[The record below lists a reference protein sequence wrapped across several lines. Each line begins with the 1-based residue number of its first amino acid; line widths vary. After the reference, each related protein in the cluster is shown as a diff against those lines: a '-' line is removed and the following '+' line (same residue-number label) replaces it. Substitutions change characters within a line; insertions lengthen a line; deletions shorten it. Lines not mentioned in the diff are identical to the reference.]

1 VAPPERT
8 DPGPARAGH
17 WTRSRWFR
25 ALLVVVALVALWG
38 VVLRFVLPGVLRD
51 AIGTQL
57 SELTERPASVERVE
71 IEPYAM
77 VFRLHGLKLGEQ
89 ADGSDG
95 APARSHA
102 RLALLE
108 ADLSWRSLRH
118 FAPVLDRLKID
129 EPVVFVA
136 RDAQGVYDGADV
148 IARLAEPAPASDE
161 PRSDA
166 PPRFSVANIE
176 LVGGSVGLDDRK
188 LDVRHAATGIGLRV
202 PFVSSLP
209 VHQTIEVEPGLE
221 ATLDGAPIRAVGQ
234 MLPFADEPAGELTVQ
249 LESFDLTR
257 WLPHLP
263 EPLPVKLVSAAFASE
278 LTLGFAAPE
287 SGPAKLRIEGRGA
300 LGGVEIREPDDRPLL
315 KLPAV
320 EATGIAFDLAASR
333 LSIGRLAIERP
344 EIHVERRAGEARFLE
359 RVLRALERGAQGAA
373 SGEPVDSAAAGADA
387 GGRKSGFAW
396 SIDEIALANGQWV
409 VDDQQF
415 SPRPLRLDLAE
426 MAIEVT
432 GLASPQQQPAQ
443 VKLSARGEGGKVL
456 KAAAQLTIAP
466 IAVAGE
472 VSVADVS
479 LARWAWL
486 AEPMLALKVRE
497 GMLAMS
503 TRYDVRELDG
513 GEIDWKLSDGSL
525 RVESVVLDEGERE
538 VVRVGKLAV
547 QRIAVDP
554 SARRIVVGE
563 ALLDGGKLALRRDS
577 SGAIDA
583 ASWWRTEPDGDQRG
597 GGDQRGRGDQ
607 REPVGAG
614 AAATAWQTSIE
625 KLAVNGVEAALE
637 YDAGSP
643 GAGFAPLRLSG
654 IAVEASGLATDAQTE
669 APVSVAAQVGD
680 EGRISVRGTVV
691 PTTGALALSL
701 QARALPVPAAQPWL
715 PSAFQAR
722 LVSGA
727 LSADGKLELS
737 FDAGASPRG
746 GWQGAVAVDE
756 LNMRLDREAA
766 AAIPAG
772 RVRAGADPAD
782 LLAWKSLKLSE
793 MKVALE
799 PLFVDLGDI
808 ELVGLHSRLVI
819 QPDGRFNL
827 QDLLARGPQDE
838 GAQGQGG
845 SAPPP
850 QGQPQGQPQ
859 SAPPPLRIG
868 RVDVADGNVDFSDY
882 FIEPNYS
889 ANLTG
894 LAGSIGAM
902 RAGQPADLK
911 LDGRIDNTGT
921 VKIAGRIDPIG
932 EPLSLDVRA
941 DAADIDLPALSPYSG
956 KYVGYGIEKGK
967 LSASVEYKVENGQL
981 SAQNRIVLD
990 QLTFGEPIESP
1001 DALKLP
1007 VLFAVSLLKDSRGV
1021 IDVQLPV
1028 SGSLDDPQ
1036 FSVGGLVLKIIGN
1049 LIVKAVTAPFALI
1062 GGLVGASGEEL
1073 SLVEFAAASAALD
1086 QGARER
1092 LATLAKALAER
1103 PGLRLDISGR
1113 STPADRE
1120 ALQTAELERRLAALG
1135 AEIGGA
1141 GRKRGSLTPAERQ
1154 ALVEQA
1160 WMIDRNI
1167 DALPKERPAAAAM
1180 ERELLDAITVPDA
1193 ALNEIATR
1201 RAQAVKDWL
1210 AADGGIDASRLFL
1223 TAPKQATGAAEGDA
1237 AEGAAAGVQMTLK

>member
-1 VAPPERT
+1 MAPPDRA
-8 DPGPARAGH
+8 DAGPFRVRH
-17 WTRSRWFR
+17 WARSRWFR

-57 SELTERPASVERVE
+57 SELTERPASVERIE

-77 VFRLHGLKLGEQ
+77 VFRLYGLKLGEQ

-136 RDAQGVYDGADV
+136 RDEQGAYDGADV
-148 IARLAEPAPASDE
+148 VARLTEPGPASDE
-161 PRSDA
+161 TGPDA

-188 LDVRHAATGIGLRV
+188 LDVRHAATDIGLRV

-221 ATLDGAPIRAVGQ
+221 ATLDGAPIRAAGR
-234 MLPFADEPAGELTVQ
+234 MLPFAAEPAGELTVR
-249 LESFDLTR
+249 LESLDLTR
-257 WLPHLP
+257 WLPHLS

-287 SGPAKLRIEGRGA
+287 SGPAKLTIAGRGA
-300 LGGVEIREPDDRPLL
+300 LGGVDIREPDDRQLL

-359 RVLRALERGAQGAA
+359 RVLRALERGAQPAG
-373 SGEPVDSAAAGADA
+373 SGESVEPVDSAAADKDA
-387 GGRKSGFAW
+387 AAPKSGFAW
-396 SIDEIALANGQWV
+396 SIDEIALANGRWV

-415 SPRPLRLDLAE
+415 APRPLRVDLAE
-426 MAIEVT
+426 VAIDVK
-432 GLASPQQQPAQ
+432 GLASPQQQAAQ

-466 IAVAGE
+466 MIAVAGE
-472 VSVADVS
+472 LSVTDVS
-479 LARWAWL
+479 LARWSWL

-503 TRYDVRELDG
+503 TRYDIRELDG
-513 GEIDWKLSDGSL
+513 GGLDWKLSDGSL
-525 RVESVVLDEGERE
+525 GVESLVLDEGERE
-538 VVRVGKLAV
+538 VVRVGKLAF

-554 SARRIVVGE
+554 STRRVVVGD
-563 ALLDGGKLALRRDS
+563 ALLDGGKLALQRDAN
-577 SGAIDA
+577 GAIDA
-583 ASWWRTEPDGDQRG
+583 ASWWRTEPEGD
-597 GGDQRGRGDQ
+597 GGDRGD
-607 REPVGAG
+607 RGEPVVGVG
-614 AAATAWQTSIE
+614 AASSAWQASIE
-625 KLAVNGVEAALE
+625 RLAVNGVEAVLE
-637 YDAGSP
+637 YADAP
-643 GAGFAPLRLSG
+643 GAGFAPLRLSS
-654 IAVEASGLATDAQTE
+654 IAVEASDLATDAQGS

-715 PSAFQAR
+715 PSAFRAQLA
-722 LVSGA
+722 SGA

-737 FDAGASPRG
+737 FDAGGSPRG

-756 LNMRLDREAA
+756 LNMRLDRESA
-766 AAIPAG
+766 AAIPAET
-772 RVRAGADPAD
+772 VRAGADPAD
-782 LLAWKSLKLSE
+782 LLSWKSLQLSE
-793 MKVALE
+793 MKVALA

-827 QDLLARGPQDE
+827 QDLLAREPADE
-838 GAQGQGG
+838 VAKGQGG
-845 SAPPP
+845 SAPQPQAEP
-850 QGQPQGQPQ
+850 QGQ

-894 LAGSIGAM
+894 LAGSIGEM

-932 EPLSLDVRA
+932 ESLMLDVRA

-967 LSASVEYKVENGQL
+967 LSASVEYKVESGQL
-981 SAQNRIVLD
+981 SARNRIVLD

-1007 VLFAVSLLKDSRGV
+1007 VLFAVSLLKDARGV
-1021 IDVQLPV
+1021 IDVQLPI

-1036 FSVGGLVLKIIGN
+1036 FSVGGIVLKIIGN
-1049 LIVKAVTAPFALI
+1049 LIVKAVTSPFALI

-1103 PGLRLDISGR
+1103 PGLSLDISGR

-1120 ALQTAELERRLAALG
+1120 ALRIAELERRLAALG

-1141 GRKRGSLTPAERQ
+1141 GRKRGPLTPAERQ
-1154 ALVEQA
+1154 ALVERA
-1160 WMIDRNI
+1160 WLIDRNL
-1167 DALPKERPAAAAM
+1167 DALPKDRPAVGAM
-1180 ERELLDAITVPDA
+1180 ERDLLDAIPVPDA
-1193 ALNEIATR
+1193 SLNEIASR

-1210 AADGGIDASRLFL
+1210 ATDGGIDASRLFM
-1223 TAPKQATGAAEGDA
+1223 TAPKQATEAADGDT
-1237 AEGAAAGVQMTLK
+1237 AERAVGVQMRLK